1 MALLDFFSRLI
12 LREIHLKQKPQSID
26 EYLMNLFIDLLIQV
40 LKMPDDMLS
49 LLIQAC
55 TDDIDRRE
63 EIEKLIQNK
72 ITNKKERF

>member
-1 MALLDFFSRLI
+1 M
-12 LREIHLKQKPQSID
+12 KKKPQYID
-26 EYLMNLFIDLLIQV
+26 EYLVNLFVDLLIQV
-40 LKMPDDMLS
+40 LRMPDEMLS

>member
-1 MALLDFFSRLI
+1 
-12 LREIHLKQKPQSID
+12 
-26 EYLMNLFIDLLIQV
+26 MNLFIDLLIQV